1 VDVAGLVS
9 DANDIVAFINGK
21 LDYNKEFKQGFVL
34 GVLPRN
40 VTQAKKML
48 DDKKQSLDAAIELV
62 VDDALLV
69 LELRIVSF
77 IPLGKIYLCVSQRLL

>member
-1 VDVAGLVS
+1 
-9 DANDIVAFINGK
+9 
-21 LDYNKEFKQGFVL
+21 
-34 GVLPRN
+34 
-40 VTQAKKML
+40 ML

-77 IPLGKIYLCVSQRLL
+77 IPLGKIYLTQAKKPD